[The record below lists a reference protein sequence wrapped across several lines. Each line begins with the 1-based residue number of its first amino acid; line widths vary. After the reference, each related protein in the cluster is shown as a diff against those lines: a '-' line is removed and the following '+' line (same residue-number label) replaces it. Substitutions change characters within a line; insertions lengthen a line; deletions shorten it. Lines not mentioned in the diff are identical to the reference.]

1 MKKQLFGILAW
12 IVSITLL
19 ISRRDHLCQRH
30 ERNYYKQIKT
40 YPVKTKLIKT
50 MISDK
55 DQLIQK
61 HRPQKTD
68 RACSA
73 TSRSDSLAAIS
84 LFKRAEI
91 SFPST

>member
-1 MKKQLFGILAW
+1 MKKQLFGILAL

-30 ERNYYKQIKT
+30 ERNYYKQIKA

-55 DQLIQK
+55 DQ
-61 HRPQKTD
+61 
-68 RACSA
+68 
-73 TSRSDSLAAIS
+73 
-84 LFKRAEI
+84 
-91 SFPST
+91 